1 MDILSSTVA
10 RDMSTKSPG
19 KRLELYLRAQ
29 LGTQSRTTLAA
40 KTGISRQQL
49 SQWFDDKG
57 EPRMSALAAVAFRIG
72 VRRVDLVAAYD
83 GVTAPETEKEPRP
96 EWAEALMTRSEVMDL
111 VQTVEGR
118 VTEAIEENRRITR
131 EAIVGDGD
139 PEEAL
144 LPILMEELRP
154 VFEGLAAQFR
164 GEVEQLLDARLGGTD
179 KGG

>member
-83 GVTAPETEKEPRP
+83 GVTAPETENEPRP
-96 EWAEALMTRSEVMDL
+96 EWAEALMTRDEVEKL
-111 VQTVEGR
+111 VYEVETR
-118 VTEAIEENRRITR
+118 VTAAITGNVEERANALVDLFVDRMIEDLRTR
-131 EAIVGDGD
+131 APQLV
-139 PEEAL
+139 
-144 LPILMEELRP
+144 
-154 VFEGLAAQFR
+154 AANAQPPKDSDS
-164 GEVEQLLDARLGGTD
+164 E
-179 KGG
+179 